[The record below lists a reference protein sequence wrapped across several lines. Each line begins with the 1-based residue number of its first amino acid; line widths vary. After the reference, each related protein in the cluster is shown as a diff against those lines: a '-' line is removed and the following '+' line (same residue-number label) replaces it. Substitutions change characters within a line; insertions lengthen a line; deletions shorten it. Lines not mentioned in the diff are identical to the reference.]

1 MGCILCMMITTKLVQ
16 NVEVIKIQV
25 LENPFIFVMARN
37 GIWWLGRVQRIRKK
51 VGNGWDFQNS
61 PLI

>member
-1 MGCILCMMITTKLVQ
+1 
-16 NVEVIKIQV
+16 VIKIQV